1 MDIRE
6 WTIEEVT
13 QLSIE
18 IGALKSALIDAGILT
33 SEQLNAALA
42 RQQEIAGWAF
52 SAPERPESPPL
63 ALSVAEINQRF
74 REMLRDSP
82 AGPLS
87 SQPRIPEKDLEP
99 PSAGS

>member
-18 IGALKSALIDAGILT
+18 IGALKGALIDAGILT

-42 RQQEIAGWAF
+42 RQQAIADSAF
-52 SAPERPESPPL
+52 TGP
-63 ALSVAEINQRF
+63 AEEPF
-74 REMLRDSP
+74 
-82 AGPLS
+82 
-87 SQPRIPEKDLEP
+87 SQPQPLPAPASNKPVPRT
-99 PSAGS
+99 G